1 MDDRRGDRWAISHH
15 ATTLRC
21 LESSMSSA
29 ASILLVDDDRHL
41 AESMAQWLREMSH
54 EVETAETLDQAK
66 QRVSRRAYDL
76 VITDLRLG
84 ADDGFDLIRFA
95 RAKQPD
101 SSILV
106 VTGYATADTAV
117 QAVRA
122 GAFDLLTKPL
132 IDEELNLAIQ
142 RATAQRE
149 ISRENEM
156 LRRQLDRRSG
166 MESILSHDYRMLKI
180 FDVVDSIAD
189 ARASVL
195 ITGENGT
202 GKSMIA
208 RAIHARSSRRG
219 GPFVEVA
226 CGALPD
232 TLLESELFGH
242 TAGSF
247 TGATHDKAG
256 KFQLA
261 DGGTIFLDEIATA
274 TPAMQVKLLRVL
286 QEFEFEPLGGTVT
299 KSVDTRVILAT
310 NEDLSRAVEQ
320 GRFRQDLY
328 YRVNVINIVLPAL
341 RERIGDIPL
350 LVDHFLRE
358 VSEACG
364 REISGFNQE
373 AMDVLQSY
381 SWPGNVRQLENVV
394 ERAVLLARDAMLT
407 VDDLPPEL
415 TGRVANPWTPGAIA
429 PDSPDALSMSDV
441 SGKTLREAL
450 EAPERQIILQALR
463 SNGWNRAATAESLDI
478 NRTTLYKKMKRLGL
492 DDPRLQFV

>member
-1 MDDRRGDRWAISHH
+1 
-15 ATTLRC
+15 
-21 LESSMSSA
+21 MSSA

-66 QRVSRRAYDL
+66 QRVSRRAFDL

-84 ADDGFDLIRFA
+84 ADDGFDLIEFA

-101 SSILV
+101 CSVLV

-166 MESILSHDYRMLKI
+166 MESILSHDYRMLKV
-180 FDVVDSIAD
+180 FDIVDSIAD

-299 KSVDTRVILAT
+299 QSVDTRVILAT
-310 NEDLSRAVEQ
+310 NEDLSRAVDQ
-320 GRFRQDLY
+320 GTFRQDLY
-328 YRVNVINIVLPAL
+328 YRVNVVNIVLPAL
-341 RERIGDIPL
+341 RERVGDIPL

-373 AMDVLQSY
+373 AMDVLQGY
-381 SWPGNVRQLENVV
+381 AWPGNVRQLENVV
-394 ERAVLLARDAMLT
+394 ERAVLLARDAELT

-415 TGRVANPWTPGAIA
+415 TGRVTNPWMPAASGGEPPET
-429 PDSPDALSMSDV
+429 LNMNDV

-450 EAPERQIILQALR
+450 EGPERQIILQALR
-463 SNGWNRAATAESLDI
+463 SHGWNRAATAESLDI

>member
-1 MDDRRGDRWAISHH
+1 
-15 ATTLRC
+15 
-21 LESSMSSA
+21 MSSA

-54 EVETAETLDQAK
+54 EVETAETLLEAK
-66 QRVSRRAYDL
+66 KRLSRRAFDL

-84 ADDGFDLIRFA
+84 QDDGFDLIGYVK
-95 RAKQPD
+95 AKHPD
-101 SSILV
+101 SSVLV
-106 VTGYATADTAV
+106 VTGYATPETAV

-132 IDEELNLAIQ
+132 IDEELSLAIQ

-156 LRRQLDRRSG
+156 LRQQLDRRSG
-166 MESILSHDYRMLKI
+166 MENILSHDYRMMKI

-208 RAIHARSSRRG
+208 RAIHARSRRRG
-219 GPFVEVA
+219 GPFIEVA

-242 TAGSF
+242 VSGAF
-247 TGATHDKAG
+247 TGASHDRDG

-261 DGGTIFLDEIATA
+261 DGGTIFLDEIGTA

-286 QEFEFEPLGGTVT
+286 QEFQFEPLGGTIT
-299 KSVDTRVILAT
+299 HSVDTRVILAT
-310 NEDLSRAVEQ
+310 NEDLSKAVDA
-320 GRFRQDLY
+320 GTFRQDLY

-341 RERIGDIPL
+341 RERVGDIPL

-364 REISGFNQE
+364 REVMGFDQA
-373 AMDVLQSY
+373 AMDVLQGY
-381 SWPGNVRQLENVV
+381 AWPGNVRQLENVV
-394 ERAVLLARDAMLT
+394 ERAVLLARDPVLT
-407 VDDLPPEL
+407 TEDLPPEL
-415 TGRVANPWTPGAIA
+415 TGRAAGPWTTSTSAST
-429 PDSPDALSMSDV
+429 SPINSTMPLSIGDV
-441 SGKTLREAL
+441 NGKTLRDAL
-450 EAPERQIILQALR
+450 EGPERQIILQALR
-463 SNGWNRAATAESLDI
+463 SNSWNRAATADALDI

-492 DDPRLQFV
+492 DDPRLQFA